1 VTRLRVAY
9 LPANLN
15 PGGAERQMLALAER
29 LPRDRFEVEIVVL
42 SGAGLYDDRAR
53 NSGLRLRTAGEGP
66 APNANLPSRIWHRAS
81 KAGRYARE
89 VRAGG
94 YDIVD
99 AWLYPADVL
108 AALMRPF
115 TRTPVVVTGARNV
128 DPQEYFGPL
137 ERGVATLVRRMTDA
151 VVANSGA
158 AAAHAMKV
166 SGIDPSK
173 VRVIRNGVV
182 VSEPVSEAERV
193 ARRHELG
200 VTDPDRVVVGCV
212 ANFRQVK
219 NHELLIEAFAP
230 LVAEGLPV
238 TLVLVGEGLLR
249 PAIERQIRELGIGE
263 QVRLHGSAANP
274 EPLNAGFDLVVQASD
289 REGLPNALLEA
300 GAAGRPLV
308 ATAAGGTAEIVVDG
322 TTGLLVPIGD
332 REALT
337 AALRRLTTD
346 AELRGLLGR
355 GAHTHVASTFG
366 MDRFVKEF
374 ADLYETLA
382 AQKGILRR

>member
-1 VTRLRVAY
+1 MKRLRVAY

-53 NSGLRLRTAGEGP
+53 SAGLRLRSAGEGP
-66 APNANLPSRIWHRAS
+66 APHAGLPARIWHRAS
-81 KAGRYARE
+81 KAGRYARV
-89 VRAGG
+89 VRNAG

-108 AALMRPF
+108 AALMRPI

-128 DPQEYFGPL
+128 DPQEFFGPL
-137 ERGVATLVRRMTDA
+137 ERGVSSVVRRMTDA

-158 AAAHAMKV
+158 AAAHAMRV
-166 SGIDPSK
+166 SGIGPSK

-182 VSEPVSEAERV
+182 VNEPATDEERI
-193 ARRHELG
+193 ARRRELG
-200 VTDPDRVVVGCV
+200 VTDPDQVVIGCV
-212 ANFRQVK
+212 ANFRPVK
-219 NHELLIEAFAP
+219 QHELLIDAFAP

-238 TLVLVGEGLLR
+238 TLVLVGDGLLR
-249 PAIERQIRELGIGE
+249 AAIERQIRDLGIGE
-263 QVRLHGSAANP
+263 RIRLHGSAASP
-274 EPLNAGFDLVVQASD
+274 EPLNAGFDLVVQASE

-300 GAAGRPLV
+300 GAAGRPMV
-308 ATAAGGTAEIVVDG
+308 ATAAGGTSEIVVDG
-322 TTGLLVPIGD
+322 QTGLLTPVGD

-337 AALRRLTTD
+337 MAMRRLVVD
-346 AELRGLLGR
+346 AGLRTRLGSSAR
-355 GAHTHVASTFG
+355 DHVTITFG
-366 MDRFVKEF
+366 MDRFVSEF
-374 ADLYETLA
+374 ADLYQSLA
-382 AQKGILRR
+382 AKKGILR

>member
-1 VTRLRVAY
+1 
-9 LPANLN
+9 
-15 PGGAERQMLALAER
+15 MLALAER

-42 SGAGLYDDRAR
+42 SGTGLYDDRAR
-53 NSGLRLRTAGEGP
+53 ESGLRIRTAGEGP
-66 APNANLPSRIWHRAS
+66 APHTNLASRMWHRAS
-81 KAGRYARE
+81 KAGRYVRE
-89 VRAGG
+89 VRAGK

-115 TRTPVVVTGARNV
+115 TQTRVIVTGARNV

-137 ERGVATLVRRMTDA
+137 ERRVSTLVRRMTDA

-173 VRVIRNGVV
+173 VRVIRNGVS
-182 VSEPVSEAERV
+182 VSEPVSEDERV

-212 ANFRQVK
+212 ANFRPVK
-219 NHELLIEAFAP
+219 NHDLLIEAFAP

-238 TLVLVGEGLLR
+238 TLVLVGDGQLR
-249 PAIERQIRELGIGE
+249 PAIERRIREFGIGE
-263 QVRLHGSAANP
+263 HVRLHGSAADP

-300 GAAGRPLV
+300 GAAGRPMV

-337 AALRRLTTD
+337 TALRRLVVD
-346 AELRGLLGR
+346 AGLRILLGR
-355 GAHTHVASTFG
+355 GARENIASRFG
-366 MDRFVKEF
+366 MDRFVAEF
-374 ADLYETLA
+374 AELYEALA

>member
-1 VTRLRVAY
+1 LRVAY
-9 LPANLN
+9 VPANLN

-29 LPRDRFEVEIVVL
+29 LPRDRFEVEVVVL
-42 SGAGLYDDRAR
+42 SGTGLYDDRAR
-53 NSGLRLRTAGEGP
+53 ESGLRIRTAGEGP
-66 APNANLPSRIWHRAS
+66 APHANLASRMWHRAS
-81 KAGRYARE
+81 KAGRYVRE
-89 VRAGG
+89 VRAGK

-137 ERGVATLVRRMTDA
+137 ERGVSTLVRRMTDA

-158 AAAHAMKV
+158 AAAHAMNV
-166 SGIDPSK
+166 SAIDPSK

-182 VSEPVSEAERV
+182 VSEPVSENERV
-193 ARRHELG
+193 ARRLELG

-212 ANFRQVK
+212 ANFRPVK
-219 NHELLIEAFAP
+219 NHGLLIEAFAP

-238 TLVLVGEGLLR
+238 TLVLVGDGQLR
-249 PAIERQIRELGIGE
+249 PAIERRIREFGIGE
-263 QVRLHGSAANP
+263 HVRLHGSAADP

-300 GAAGRPLV
+300 GAAGRPMV

-337 AALRRLTTD
+337 AALRRLVVD
-346 AELRGLLGR
+346 AGLRIQLGSR
-355 GAHTHVASTFG
+355 ARENITGRFG
-366 MDRFVKEF
+366 MDRFVAEF
-374 ADLYETLA
+374 AELYEALA
-382 AQKGILRR
+382 AEKGILRR